1 MPNLFKNN
9 VKNKFQ
15 TGKWLTILFIFICIL
30 LASYT
35 FYMSEIILSSANRPA
50 YIKYYF
56 VSFVGVVFFI
66 IILQLREELRIN
78 ITIICC
84 SLILGLYIFEG
95 VLYSTPFANITNP
108 DPRARA
114 AKKLGISYD
123 VRSKR
128 DVIKDLIEQGDQ
140 AVPVMYPSG
149 FINDNTYSHLLP
161 LSGVSNKQT
170 VYSNESGSF
179 LIYESDRYGF
189 HNPDKQWEQ
198 TQLDW
203 LLVGDS
209 FAHGSAVMPGE
220 ELASQIRLI
229 SKSHAISIGMG
240 GNGPL
245 LEYASLIEYGEA
257 LRAKKVV
264 WFYYEGNDLVQNLK
278 NEQEN
283 LLLMRYLENDFSQN
297 LINRQNEIDDVLMET
312 INNENLQYERIQ
324 NIDAVARWMPWLELT
339 KLRKLLK
346 IDTFSIKK
354 NETIVDI
361 ENPLFK
367 IILASARSKVEAWG
381 GELYFVYLPQYERY
395 SGSDINHDK
404 FRNKVDVIELVQELN
419 IPVLD
424 AHQAVFSDHADPL
437 SLFPM
442 RLNGHYTADGYSAI
456 ARFIIEQM

>member
-1 MPNLFKNN
+1 MS
-9 VKNKFQ
+9 NKFNHNI
-15 TGKWLTILFIFICIL
+15 GKYLSILFILLCIL
-30 LASYT
+30 LSFYT
-35 FYMSEIILSSANRPA
+35 FYVSEIIHSKANRPA
-50 YIKYYF
+50 YIKYYTF
-56 VSFVGVVFFI
+56 SFVGVVFWI
-66 IILQLREELRIN
+66 IVLQLREGLRTN

-84 SLILGLYIFEG
+84 SLILSLYIFEG
-95 VLYSTPFANITNP
+95 VLSSTFLTNITNP
-108 DPRARA
+108 GPRARA
-114 AKKLGISYD
+114 AEKLGISYD
-123 VRSKR
+123 ARSKS

-140 AVPVMYPSG
+140 AVPALYPSE

-170 VYSNESGSF
+170 VYGNETGSF

-209 FAHGSAVMPGE
+209 FAYGAAVMPGE

-229 SKSHAISIGMG
+229 SKRHAISIGMG
-240 GNGPL
+240 GHGPL

-257 LRAKKVV
+257 LKAKKVV
-264 WFYYEGNDLVQNLK
+264 WFYYEGNDLIQNLK

-297 LINRQNEIDDVLMET
+297 LINRQNEIDDVLMER
-312 INNENLQYERIQ
+312 INNENLLYERTQ
-324 NIDAVARWMPWLELT
+324 RIDFVARWMRWLELT
-339 KLRKLLK
+339 KVRKLLK
-346 IDTFSIKK
+346 IDNFSIKK
-354 NETIVDI
+354 NETIVDT
-361 ENPLFK
+361 ENPLFE

-395 SGSDINHDK
+395 SGSDINHYK

-442 RLNGHYTADGYSAI
+442 RLNGHYNADGYSAI
-456 ARFIIEQM
+456 ARFIVDKI